1 MNLSKNK
8 EEDLKRLKY
17 IVNRNIDLHPE
28 NSDAYNA
35 RALIGLRRFGFSCE
49 QAIADIDTAEKK
61 GSNQETLLIG
71 SGVYSRCGQIE
82 EAIERLQELLR
93 IVPNDPGWF
102 QTGLLVTLLYEN
114 GQHSEIYD
122 LIGQKIAASDM
133 NSRVL
138 AIYSILEFKKGNKK
152 DAVEYFLRSKK
163 NGFNNS
169 RLDSIRNE
177 KIRTEALK
185 ILEEV
190 EKLSK
195 S

>member
-1 MNLSKNK
+1 MY
-8 EEDLKRLKY
+8 KR
-17 IVNRNIDLHPE
+17 
-28 NSDAYNA
+28 
-35 RALIGLRRFGFSCE
+35 
-49 QAIADIDTAEKK
+49 Q
-61 GSNQETLLIG
+61 
-71 SGVYSRCGQIE
+71 
-82 EAIERLQELLR
+82 
-93 IVPNDPGWF
+93 DPGWF

-169 RLDSIRNE
+169 RLDKIRNE
-177 KIRTEALK
+177 KIKTEALK
-185 ILEEV
+185 TLEEI